1 MVTTREGVSAG
12 DNAVRPELEARKARA
27 LSRITRDVSLT
38 KTIEQYHDLYRSL
51 VSGTEDAEEQNVG
64 LHPRVA
70 LQPACETSLSNA
82 DSFDSSAGAAWSSFG
97 SHSMHP
103 ALIRTSTSSSS

>member
-1 MVTTREGVSAG
+1 MVTTREGVSAATMQSG
-12 DNAVRPELEARKARA
+12 PSWRRARHER
-27 LSRITRDVSLT
+27 LSRVTDDVSLT
-38 KTIEQYHDLYRSL
+38 WTIEQYHDLYRSL
-51 VSGTEDAEEQNVG
+51 VSGTEDAEEQTSDCN
-64 LHPRVA
+64 PRVA

-103 ALIRTSTSSSS
+103 ALIGPSTSSSS